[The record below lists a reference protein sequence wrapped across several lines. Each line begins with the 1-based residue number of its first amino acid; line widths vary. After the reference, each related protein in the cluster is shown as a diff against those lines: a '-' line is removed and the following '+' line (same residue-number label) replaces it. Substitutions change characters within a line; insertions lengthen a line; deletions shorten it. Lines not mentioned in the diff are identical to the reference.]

1 MKEIGL
7 TRGLV
12 SIVDDDIYEELSKHK
27 WHALKIKRGFYAA
40 RTTWPERK
48 MVLMH
53 RQILSISERGIQIDH
68 IDGNSLNN
76 CRTNLRICN
85 NAENNRNKA
94 LTISNTSGFKGVSWN
109 SDVKKWNSRIKYN
122 YKTYHIGLYNDLKE
136 CALSYDI
143 AALLIHGEFA
153 KTNGLYLD
161 ESIPDERKQQ
171 ISGHITNV
179 FQKNGIINILKR
191 NL

>member
-7 TRGLV
+7 SRGLV
-12 SIVDDDIYEELSKHK
+12 AIVDDDIYEQLANHK
-27 WHALKIKRGFYAA
+27 WHALNIRGRFYAA

-53 RQILSISERGIQIDH
+53 RQALSISGRSIQIDH

-76 CRTNLRICN
+76 CRSNLRLCN

-94 LTISNTSGFKGVSWN
+94 LTVSNTSGFKGVSWN
-109 SDVKKWNSRIKYN
+109 SDAKKWNSRIKYN
-122 YKTYHIGLYNDLKE
+122 YKTFHIGLYSDLKE

-153 KTNGLYLD
+153 KTNGVSSD
-161 ESIPDERKQQ
+161 TSIPDVKKEEIR
-171 ISGHITNV
+171 GYVANV
-179 FQKNGIINILKR
+179 FKKRIVNILKQ